1 MAKLSKDDSLRLNEE
16 ANRLYDK
23 YNPKPHE
30 KISVPKDQCIREAKK
45 RLGLDK

>member
-1 MAKLSKDDSLRLNEE
+1 MAKQSKEDRLRVNEE

-30 KISVPKDQCIREAKK
+30 KISVPKDQCIREARQ